1 MKMRLECSH
10 HQQKPIFEKY
20 RSYGKA
26 DYQKMIDVISTRPFS
41 PFCHTN
47 IDNMYSEL
55 CQYTENLI
63 QECVPLRTRHG
74 QEIPPWITPSTSDLI
89 NKLKTQKKVLL
100 ERPTASRRNNVSKL
114 GNVVLE
120 NCEIDR
126 LNYQEDLLSSPKKIF
141 KHSNYLNKTNC
152 LPKVMYE
159 GDEVSRSENET
170 TRFFNEFFHSVY
182 SPKIPYTLQDNRNER
197 LVLTNFDV
205 SRSKIRSILTDLDI
219 TKS

>member
-20 RSYGKA
+20 RSYGRA
-26 DYQKMIDVISTRPFS
+26 DYPFS

-47 IDNMYSEL
+47 IENMFSEL
-55 CQYTENLI
+55 CQNTKNLI
-63 QECVPLRTRHG
+63 QECVPLRMRHG

-114 GNVVLE
+114 ENVVLE

-126 LNYQEDLLSSPKKIF
+126 LNYQEELLSSPKKF
-141 KHSNYLNKTNC
+141 S
-152 LPKVMYE
+152 
-159 GDEVSRSENET
+159 S
-170 TRFFNEFFHSVY
+170 
-182 SPKIPYTLQDNRNER
+182 TL
-197 LVLTNFDV
+197 TI
-205 SRSKIRSILTDLDI
+205 S
-219 TKS
+219 TKQIAFLK